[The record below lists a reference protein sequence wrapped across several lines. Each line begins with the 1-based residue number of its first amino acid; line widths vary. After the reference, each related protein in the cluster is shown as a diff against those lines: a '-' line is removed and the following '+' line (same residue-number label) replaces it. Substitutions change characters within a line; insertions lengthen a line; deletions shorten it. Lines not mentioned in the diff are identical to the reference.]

1 MANLTREIIGTI
13 GAMQTLIE
21 NFPMSI
27 FAMFGNKVYTNPIE
41 FVMDVLRQLGISD
54 RVLVDKLIELF
65 FNVPNAIEIYGNIS
79 NYKYEPIQKPTD
91 EQISMAVPYDDIP
104 SPITSTSPNYICV
117 EDIYYVKK
125 APVPTELQSE
135 FITGIEDSV
144 KGIIQNILTGL
155 LSCSVIPEIP
165 DLLLDDDDRN
175 GLVLT
180 QSSFDLFNMLQINPL
195 SEIGKNYYSGVDDLS
210 LTVYDLYK
218 SNDLNAFLWY
228 VVNRGNNVN
237 QIEKNKMM
245 WDNRIVSEK
254 EGNENEKRSTSD
266 DWNDWLESKENIRD
280 IFWFKN
286 EERYSNATADTE
298 NTTVDIP
305 LHPILQFE
313 PTAGGIKITFPW
325 QTWWNN
331 NDGGFN
337 QSIYRFNTDYLK
349 NIQIFNPR
357 IIITE
362 MIDSLLNGNLLY
374 ALNPNYSIET
384 KVFEAKL
391 NEIIKQALE
400 VEDVT
405 VDDCYFSFSNDEFN
419 SALKN
424 MELQKY
430 SAKELNSETSPAIK
444 IDSKLGLDALNEINS
459 MATMNEKLTSISK
472 TVYDIAAIPTEDA
485 AIEISDKLMLGYNE
499 KWINDVIMA
508 LVMPLARAL
517 FTPKVMMLFV
527 INFEIMGLID
537 FSNITSLNDVL
548 NLIIKKMIAIIISLV
563 RYIKDKIIQFLLK
576 LFYEK
581 IEPLLVEIGIDRL
594 KEKLEYWIAL
604 LEEAISCIPLF
615 NFSRY
620 SVQTAIDDVNYADIT
635 QVQTTPETEKTC

>member
-1 MANLTREIIGTI
+1 MANLTSEIIGTI

-27 FAMFGNKVYTNPIE
+27 FAIFGNKVYTNPIE

-65 FNVPNAIEIYGNIS
+65 FGVPNAVEIYGNIS
-79 NYKYEPIQKPTD
+79 NYKYELIQKPTD
-91 EQISMAVPYDDIP
+91 EQIVMAVPCDEIP
-104 SPITSTSPNYICV
+104 TEITSISPNYICV
-117 EDIYYVKK
+117 DDIYYVKK

-144 KGIIQNILTGL
+144 KGVIQNILTGL

-165 DLLLDDDDRN
+165 DLLLDDRN
-175 GLVLT
+175 GFVLT

-228 VVNRGNNVN
+228 VVNRGNNVK
-237 QIEKNKMM
+237 QIETNKMM
-245 WDNRIVSEK
+245 WDSRIVSEK
-254 EGNENEKRSTSD
+254 EGNNEEKRITQS
-266 DWNDWLESKENIRD
+266 DWNDWLESKVND
-280 IFWFKN
+280 GIFWLKDKD
-286 EERYSNATADTE
+286 RYSGATSGTE

-313 PTAGGIKITFPW
+313 PTAGGIKISFPW

-331 NDGGFN
+331 NGEGFN

-405 VDDCYFSFSNDEFN
+405 VDDCYFSFSNDDFN

-430 SAKELNSETSPAIK
+430 GAKQLNSETSPAIK

-459 MATMNEKLTSISK
+459 MATMNEKLMSISK
-472 TVYDIAAIPTEDA
+472 TVYDIAAIPAEDA

-508 LVMPLARAL
+508 LVMPLARAM
-517 FTPKVMMLFV
+517 FTPKVMMLFL

-537 FSNITSLNDVL
+537 FSNVTSLNDVL

-581 IEPLLVEIGIDRL
+581 VKPLLVEFGIDTL
-594 KEKLEYWIAL
+594 KEKLEDWIAL

-615 NFSRY
+615 NFNRY

-635 QVQTTPETEKTC
+635 QVQKIPETEKTC

>member
-65 FNVPNAIEIYGNIS
+65 FGVPNAVEIYGNIS
-79 NYKYEPIQKPTD
+79 NYKYELIQKPTD
-91 EQISMAVPYDDIP
+91 EQIVMAVPCDEIP
-104 SPITSTSPNYICV
+104 TEITSISPNYICV
-117 EDIYYVKK
+117 DDIYYVKK

-144 KGIIQNILTGL
+144 KGVIQNILTGL

-165 DLLLDDDDRN
+165 DFLLDDRN
-175 GLVLT
+175 GFVLT

-228 VVNRGNNVN
+228 VVNRGNNVK
-237 QIEKNKMM
+237 QIETNKMM
-245 WDNRIVSEK
+245 WDSRIVSEK
-254 EGNENEKRSTSD
+254 EGNNEEKRITQT
-266 DWNDWLESKENIRD
+266 DWNDWLESKVND
-280 IFWFKN
+280 GIFWLKDKD
-286 EERYSNATADTE
+286 RYSGATSGTE

-313 PTAGGIKITFPW
+313 PTAGGIKISFPW

-331 NDGGFN
+331 NGEGFN

-357 IIITE
+357 LIITE
-362 MIDSLLNGNLLY
+362 MINSLLNGSLLY

-472 TVYDIAAIPTEDA
+472 TVYDIAAIPAEDA

-508 LVMPLARAL
+508 LVMPLARAM
-517 FTPKVMMLFV
+517 FTPKVMMLFL

-537 FSNITSLNDVL
+537 FSNVTSLNDVL

-581 IEPLLVEIGIDRL
+581 VKPLLVEFGIDIL
-594 KEKLEYWIAL
+594 KEILEDWIAL

>member
-1 MANLTREIIGTI
+1 MANLTSEIIGTI

-27 FAMFGNKVYTNPIE
+27 FAIFGNKVYTNPIE

-65 FNVPNAIEIYGNIS
+65 FGVPNAVEIYGNIS
-79 NYKYEPIQKPTD
+79 NYKYELIQKPTD
-91 EQISMAVPYDDIP
+91 EQIVMAVPYDVLP
-104 SPITSTSPNYICV
+104 SDSEIDSTYPNYIV
-117 EDIYYVKK
+117 VDDIYYVKK

-144 KGIIQNILTGL
+144 KGVIQNILTGL

-165 DLLLDDDDRN
+165 DFLLDDRN
-175 GLVLT
+175 GFVLT

-228 VVNRGNNVN
+228 VVNRGNNVK
-237 QIEKNKMM
+237 QIETNKMM
-245 WDNRIVSEK
+245 WDSRIVSEK
-254 EGNENEKRSTSD
+254 EGNNEEKRITQS
-266 DWNDWLESKENIRD
+266 DWNDWLESKVND
-280 IFWFKN
+280 GIFWLKDKD
-286 EERYSNATADTE
+286 RYSGATSGTE

-313 PTAGGIKITFPW
+313 PTAGGIKISFPW

-331 NDGGFN
+331 NGEGFN

-374 ALNPNYSIET
+374 ALNPSYSIET

-430 SAKELNSETSPAIK
+430 GAKQLNSETSPAIK

-459 MATMNEKLTSISK
+459 MATMNEKLMSISK
-472 TVYDIAAIPTEDA
+472 TVYDIAAIPAEDA

-508 LVMPLARAL
+508 LVMPLARAM
-517 FTPKVMMLFV
+517 FTPKVMMLFL

-537 FSNITSLNDVL
+537 FSNVTSLNDVL

-581 IEPLLVEIGIDRL
+581 VKPLLVEFGIDTL
-594 KEKLEYWIAL
+594 KEKLEDWIAL

-615 NFSRY
+615 NFNRY

-635 QVQTTPETEKTC
+635 QVQTIPETEKTC